1 MECLKHVISPTML
14 ISIINILSYT
24 WVFLAESCNHKTLNA
39 FLNILEVIQL
49 KKKLIFKAISL
60 VNKQMKSTQEEKGV
74 ALVDKPRD
82 IFNLIPVVQHHN
94 QNKLHSLC

>member
-60 VNKQMKSTQEEKGV
+60 VNKQMKSTQEKGV